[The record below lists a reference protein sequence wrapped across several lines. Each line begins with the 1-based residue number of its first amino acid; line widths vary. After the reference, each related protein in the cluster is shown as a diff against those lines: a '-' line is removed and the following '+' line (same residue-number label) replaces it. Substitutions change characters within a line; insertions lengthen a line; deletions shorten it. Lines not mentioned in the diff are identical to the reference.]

1 MFNWLGLS
9 KMKTWISVILIGQ
22 TIAFLPYRSLF
33 DDIWLHGSL
42 ILAGIGV
49 IVFIFSRH
57 QKNTVYDDGLYPNKD
72 CEYLGSQVLNL
83 QDNLEHDD

>member
-1 MFNWLGLS
+1 M

-22 TIAFLPYRSLF
+22 AIAFLPYRILF

-57 QKNTVYDDGLYPNKD
+57 QKNAEYEDNWINPDKD
-72 CEYLGSQVLNL
+72 SEYSGAQVLNL
-83 QDNLEHDD
+83 LDKMDHDDRD